1 MVRKSLIQL
10 FWWVQCFQ
18 EHTQLTA
25 FPLMSQKC
33 VCVCVCVCC
42 FFTAFPILQL
52 IKRHLKPS
60 TLTEGLIVL
69 NLCQYFW
76 WLMYLLNTENTD
88 YSPVCFVQSWSNR
101 DCNHLKKAIN
111 IAESSQLIRLKFLI
125 TNYFCFDNFL
135 VAVDGHEFFVKV
147 YFDQTKTTQQLQYV
161 FLQQQQQQKT
171 ERKGSIKQLFKNY
184 DI

>member
-1 MVRKSLIQL
+1 MSSV
-10 FWWVQCFQ
+10 FPGT
-18 EHTQLTA
+18 HTINSISTDVA
-25 FPLMSQKC
+25 KMC
-33 VCVCVCVCC
+33 VCLC

-135 VAVDGHEFFVKV
+135 VAVDGHEFFCESLFWPDKDNTTITICFFATTTTTKNRKKRQYKTAVQKLRYLSVKNM
-147 YFDQTKTTQQLQYV
+147 F
-161 FLQQQQQQKT
+161 
-171 ERKGSIKQLFKNY
+171 
-184 DI
+184 